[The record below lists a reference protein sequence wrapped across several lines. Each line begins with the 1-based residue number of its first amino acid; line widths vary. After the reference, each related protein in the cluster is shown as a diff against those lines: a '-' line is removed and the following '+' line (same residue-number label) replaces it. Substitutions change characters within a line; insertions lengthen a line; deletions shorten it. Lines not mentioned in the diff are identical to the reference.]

1 MKCPNCS
8 FNNIASA
15 ATCKI
20 CGTELEVIPGANND
34 TLALDEALKGI
45 FAPKIPSP
53 SATPVLET
61 EEDHTSSWEPLDEEE
76 STEKES
82 TGERPTGE
90 KPTEKESAEESAALQ
105 AGAHKIPETASIE
118 EETITTQST
127 RKIYEH
133 GVPLQTLDH
142 PAASAEK
149 EKKEIFVNP
158 LTSAPAKE
166 EEPETPQN
174 FRKAVIPVYESA
186 KEGIDIDEE
195 AENFFALPKDT
206 TESKL
211 VAPEKRRRS
220 KTDEIAA
227 IAMVILLICLGTL
240 IYFAVQMSKK
250 PDAPRITTTPP
261 ISSITTPEQ
270 SSGSSST
277 TTTTSSTTTSTSSEK
292 DTTSSTGTTFD
303 DGYFTRTGNLSGGN
317 GTEDDALIKVR
328 MGDHHYYHRFVFD
341 FVGNKIPTY
350 YVSILD
356 GGYLVQLR
364 VENITDFTRE
374 YGIDSWSTVAKSIE
388 IVADTSTSV
397 LINIYMNEPA
407 MIHTYGLEEPG
418 RIVLDIRGDSNK
430 D

>member
-15 ATCKI
+15 TTCKI

-45 FAPKIPSP
+45 FASKIPAPGPSP
-53 SATPVLET
+53 TPEA
-61 EEDHTSSWEPLDEEE
+61 EEDLSSSWEPLDEDSIPTLEE
-76 STEKES
+76 D
-82 TGERPTGE
+82 
-90 KPTEKESAEESAALQ
+90 
-105 AGAHKIPETASIE
+105 AGKKGIPEQDMPKVGVQDIP
-118 EETITTQST
+118 TQDLPTQDMRSQN
-127 RKIYEH
+127 IDQEI
-133 GVPLQTLDH
+133 
-142 PAASAEK
+142 PAAEK
-149 EKKEIFVNP
+149 EKKEIFLNP

-166 EEPETPQN
+166 EVPEIPQN
-174 FRKAVIPVYESA
+174 LRKTVIPVYESA

-195 AENFFALPKDT
+195 AENFFALPKQSS
-206 TESKL
+206 ESKL

-240 IYFAVQMSKK
+240 IYFAIQMSKK
-250 PDAPRITTTPP
+250 PAPPPSTTPP
-261 ISSITTPEQ
+261 STTLITTPEKITV
-270 SSGSSST
+270 SSTST
-277 TTTTSSTTTSTSSEK
+277 TTTTTSTTSTDTTTSTS
-292 DTTSSTGTTFD
+292 TTTTFD
-303 DGYFTRTGNLSGGN
+303 DSYFTKTGNLSGGN
-317 GTEDDALIKVR
+317 GTDYDALIKMR

-356 GGYLVQLR
+356 NGYLVQLR
-364 VENITDFTRE
+364 VENITDYTKE
-374 YGIDSWSTVAKSIE
+374 YEIESWSTVAKSVE
-388 IVADTSTSV
+388 IAADTPNSI

-407 MIHTYGLEEPG
+407 MVHTYGLEEPG